1 MSYRLSFPIAIAA
14 VAAIVSQAAAAA
26 PSAGD
31 TYVYR
36 LVNGYNNEER
46 AQLRHQVERVEAGRV
61 TVAVSADKADGGV
74 ARTEIYT
81 GDGNWLQREIES
93 HGRPVEYA
101 FAAAY
106 PAYAFPLES
115 GKKWS
120 ARVPARVSATG
131 ASRSVRVDGRVIGP
145 ERIRVPAGEFDT
157 IKVQRFVY
165 PGDAGDPSFTT
176 ETHVT
181 ETEWYAPALG
191 RAVRTERR
199 STWLNP
205 TECGL
210 DNGCDFRGNW
220 DIYELVEAPRAK
232 R

>member
-1 MSYRLSFPIAIAA
+1 M
-14 VAAIVSQAAAAA
+14 VSQAAAAA
-26 PSAGD
+26 PSAGE

-36 LVNGYNNEER
+36 LVNGYNQEVR
-46 AQLRHQVERVEAGRV
+46 AQVRHDVEKVESGRV
-61 TVAVSADKADGGV
+61 TVALTPDKAEGGV

-81 GDGNWLQREIES
+81 AEGNWLQREIES
-93 HGRPVEYA
+93 HGKPVEYS

-106 PAYAFPLES
+106 PAYAFPLEP
-115 GKKWS
+115 GKTWT

-131 ASRSVRVDGRVIGP
+131 ASRSVRVDGKVIGA

-157 IKVQRFVY
+157 IKVRRFVY

-181 ETEWYAPALG
+181 EFEWYAPALG
-191 RAVRTERR
+191 RPVRTERK

-210 DNGCDFRGNW
+210 DGGCDFRGNW
-220 DIYELVEAPRAK
+220 DIYELVEAPRAAK